1 MAGAKSIPGTVRVE
15 DPKGYRTPDKVVA
28 ATTFNTSNGGVP
40 RVVTH
45 EPDLSAAQ
53 SLQRS
58 LGLLGSSIDGISK
71 SLEYRNNKIEAEK
84 ERQERKAE
92 YEAEKAQ
99 AKAERE
105 EQLKRQDN
113 AFIWAQTDGKL
124 KYNEFTENYVKR
136 INSDEFNFSTAE
148 SIRDEALNE
157 LKSWTTGASKEELYA
172 TRQLFSSA
180 TNFIISESGKRI
192 ASLRSDRTAKD
203 ALAVYDN
210 LDPETFGDLTK
221 TIIKQNVEMGGSE
234 EEAKSLIL
242 GASLD
247 KMRVLGS
254 KMDLEAIDRLEDSV
268 ESANLFE
275 QFSDEHLNWIDTTSK
290 IESYAE
296 RRQDEEQKKYLDK
309 IELLAQE
316 EAESIE
322 DIDTLDAKIKE
333 WEDVKADSDDPYKSK
348 ERDGYIAAY
357 NRQKAFLQGKN
368 GKYKGLI
375 SFIGSVTSTKF
386 NSAGIDLGD
395 GTTLAGTNI
404 AYMRTP
410 SGKVQPAPPILIQRA
425 RERAIRE
432 SVLYA
437 QKNDL
442 DPDIDSDVS
451 RDAIM
456 NIFQKHLGKFGV
468 LNDQKSF
475 EGFTFSDPLYDEQR
489 SPEKWTPEYMGAR
502 TDDLFN
508 RVLAKSSNMSA
519 VDAVNE
525 VIPETVPNYQR
536 YRNLFYDKYV
546 IKSREDYSKQQTA
559 WLRRDTRRID
569 AEREAEMAVQPL
581 SVESQ
586 LDITAE
592 QQRMGGGLGAIPVP
606 DYIFD
611 IDSEKPGAV
620 RFGTESAA
628 RMDGIEK
635 YAQMLN
641 PLGMLVNDYN
651 FLSSVFSS
659 KDPSTFPYSDDIYA
673 AATMALKQETGN
685 EDPFSG
691 KTREECIEMVEELQ
705 RDGKIKDAK
714 INAYKELNKQFVS
727 DLYNVSEKNRELKD
741 NNKTLVG
748 QLTENTGGTFLVDTD
763 PED

>member
-1 MAGAKSIPGTVRVE
+1 MAGATRIPGTIRVE

-105 EQLKRQDN
+105 EQIRRQDN

-192 ASLRSDRTAKD
+192 ASLRSDRTTKD

-296 RRQDEEQKKYLDK
+296 RRHDKEQKEYLDK

-386 NSAGIDLGD
+386 NSVGIDLGD
-395 GTTLAGTNI
+395 GTTLDGTNI

-475 EGFTFSDPLYDEQR
+475 EEFTFSDPLYDEQR
-489 SPEKWTPEYMGAR
+489 SPEKWTPEYMEAR

-559 WLRRDTRRID
+559 WLRRDSKRID
-569 AEREAEMAVQPL
+569 AEREAEMAGQSSFFVSPERQKEQRQQMRDSGIGGWEYIEDNGDSVDVTQDVL
-581 SVESQ
+581 SFFDGWGDV
-586 LDITAE
+586 
-592 QQRMGGGLGAIPVP
+592 LGNLQ
-606 DYIFD
+606 
-611 IDSEKPGAV
+611 
-620 RFGTESAA
+620 
-628 RMDGIEK
+628 
-635 YAQMLN
+635 YALPSSIIN
-641 PLGMLVNDYN
+641 RDW
-651 FLSSVFSS
+651 LSMPE
-659 KDPSTFPYSDDIYA
+659 DPFPYSEDIRA
-673 AATMALKQETGN
+673 AATAVLMQQN
-685 EDPFSG
+685 SYEDPFAG

-714 INAYKELNKQFVS
+714 INAYQELNKQFVG
-727 DLYNVSEKNRELKD
+727 DLYNASEKNRELKD